1 MMPYQWDV
9 PFHYYRLPPIKHE
22 LVNWLNDAKIPEAII
37 KYIRTAKVIFGQD
50 CRFDFQTDKSSFND
64 ALDAFIIPI
73 IGTDG
78 LAVDTLAWTPDK
90 DLFGT
95 WNGSY
100 YLGNPLVPRLNENA
114 SLVIFTKP
122 KDWLAG
128 GMKGILILNFGRL
141 KYTDLGDFGP
151 FEVQT
156 KNDFHRLYKALKR
169 EPKIHIASH
178 ATGGQQ

>member
-1 MMPYQWDV
+1 MPYQWDV

-100 YLGNPLVPRLNENA
+100 YLGNPLAPRLNENA
-114 SLVIFTKP
+114 ALAVYTNP
-122 KDWLAG
+122 KDWLSG
-128 GMKGILILNFGRL
+128 GMKGVLIVNFGRL

-156 KNDFHRLYKALKR
+156 QSDFYKFQKAVKR
-169 EPKIHIASH
+169 DPVIFV
-178 ATGGQQ
+178 TPPTYGGQS